1 MKCEYLIDLKMN
13 IKLNVLEENLS
24 KKEMTSIV
32 GGSGRCGCGCKYESQ
47 GGFSTDDNYMANN
60 IADIPYS
67 PDVPIE
73 DQLYSGGILDGA
85 IIVVDKDGGKN

>member
-1 MKCEYLIDLKMN
+1 
-13 IKLNVLEENLS
+13 
-24 KKEMTSIV
+24 
-32 GGSGRCGCGCKYESQ
+32 
-47 GGFSTDDNYMANN
+47 MANN